1 MPAAFD
7 ACIKGGGRVITKKLS
22 GNRYIHI
29 CFPRGGGP
37 SVAGEVKTAQKS
49 EGEKYMNWLE
59 KETDKEIKKQE
70 IPLVSEMLE
79 IMDTMDLRVSKLD
92 HYGETRIG
100 KNIKVNTK
108 FGDTLNTIVH
118 EILHNKYPE
127 KSEQEIW
134 DLSAVVES
142 RLSMR
147 DQAKLLENYES
158 NISRGS
164 DRALLYNLAPM
175 KAKKNMSVL
184 AFRNKYSKIK

>member
-1 MPAAFD
+1 MPAAFE

-22 GNRYIHI
+22 GNRFIHI
-29 CFPRGGGP
+29 CFPKGGGQ
-37 SVAGEVKTAQKS
+37 SVAGEVKTAQKQS

-59 KETDKEIKKQE
+59 KETEIKKQE
-70 IPLVSEMLE
+70 IPLVSEMLD

-92 HYGETRIG
+92 HYGQTRIG

-134 DLSAVVES
+134 DLSSVVES

-175 KAKKNMSVL
+175 KTKKVSASVS
-184 AFRNKYSKIK
+184 AFRKKYSKIK